1 MRRLVMLLLG
11 FAIVFAAHAQEPEV
25 ALADAAYKAQRW
37 DESIQRYEA
46 IAKAHPER
54 GQAWYRLGTSL
65 HHQGK
70 LEGAIA
76 AYQHAVEVKFAP
88 PFTAYNLAAAY
99 ALQKDKAHA
108 YEWLDRAVAAGF
120 RDDQGLSTDT
130 DFAILKDEPRF
141 VAAVAAVKKTAHPCS
156 IAEYQAL
163 DFWLGEWKVRDTR
176 NGNAVGT
183 SRIEKILDDCV
194 VLENWIGGMGGTG
207 KSFNTI
213 DPATKKWR
221 QTWVDSSGQIFDF
234 TGETGSSKLIYSRTA
249 VGADG
254 KKLLSRMTLA
264 KQANGEVQ
272 QLGEQSVDGGKT
284 WSTTFDFMYAK

>member
-1 MRRLVMLLLG
+1 MRRLVTLLLG
-11 FAIVFAAHAQEPEV
+11 FAIVFAAHAQEPDV
-25 ALADAAYKAQRW
+25 ALADAAYRAQRW
-37 DESIQRYEA
+37 DEAIERYDA

-70 LEGAIA
+70 IDAAIA
-76 AYQHAVEVKFAP
+76 AYQKAVELKFAP

-130 DFAILKDEPRF
+130 DFAVIRDEPKF
-141 VAAVAAVKKTAHPCS
+141 AAIVATVKKIAHPCS

-163 DFWLGEWKVRDTR
+163 DFWLGDWKVRDTQK
-176 NGNAVGT
+176 GYAVGT

-194 VLENWIGGMGGTG
+194 VLENWTGGMGGSG

-221 QTWVDSSGQIFDF
+221 QTWTDSSGQIYDF
-234 TGETGSSKLIYSRTA
+234 TGETGSSKLIYSRSS
-249 VGADG
+249 VGPDG
-254 KKLLSRMTLA
+254 KKVLNRMTLA
-264 KQANGEVQ
+264 KQANGEVL
-272 QLGEQSVDGGKT
+272 QLGEQSIDDGKT
-284 WSTTFDFMYAK
+284 WTTTFDFMYGK